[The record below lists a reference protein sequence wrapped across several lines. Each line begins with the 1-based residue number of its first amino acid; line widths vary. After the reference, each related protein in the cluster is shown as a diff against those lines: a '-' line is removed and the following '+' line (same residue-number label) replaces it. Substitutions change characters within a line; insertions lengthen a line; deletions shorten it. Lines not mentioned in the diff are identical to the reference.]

1 MQLML
6 HRKLRLPARTT
17 GADRNTLSGWG
28 RLAVPG
34 REVRSE
40 DLASVTRD
48 AVLTRG
54 LGRSY
59 GDSALPPP
67 GCTEVVGS
75 RLADRILSFDEVAG
89 VIRAEAGLSLR
100 ALNRLLLPRC
110 WFSAVT
116 PGTQDVTLG
125 GMVAADVHG
134 KNHHRDGCFGAHVRS
149 LLLRV
154 ADGRLVECSREAE
167 PDLFHATVGGM
178 GLTGHILEVE
188 FSVVRIPT
196 PWIWQ
201 ETERIPDI
209 DRFLVGLAEAARR
222 FPFTVGWI
230 DCISRGANLGRG
242 ILMCGR
248 WAEPGEAPSR
258 TPRPQGQI
266 PFPIVAPGWLLNS
279 VSMRAF
285 NTLYYWKHLPR
296 VRRGVAHPETF
307 FYPLDAIGSWNRM
320 YGPRGFTQYQCV
332 LPAEGAADA
341 PRRFLELLT
350 AKGGASFLCVIK
362 DCGAEGEG
370 LLSFPR
376 PGTSIALDIP
386 VRDDTQSLVDTLN
399 EFVIGEGGRIYLA
412 KDAFT
417 RPEHFRAMEPRLDRF
432 TAGRERWDPSRR
444 LRSAQSVRL
453 LGDSP

>member
-1 MQLML
+1 MLLML
-6 HRKLRLPARTT
+6 RRPGHALTT
-17 GADRNTLSGWG
+17 TSRPRHTLAGWG

-40 DLASVTRD
+40 DLEGITRD

-67 GCTEVVGS
+67 GC
-75 RLADRILSFDEVAG
+75 DEVAG
-89 VIRAEAGLSLR
+89 SARADRVLAFDEDAGVLRAEAGLTIR
-100 ALNRLLLPRC
+100 TLNQLLLPRRL
-110 WFSAVT
+110 FLPVT

-125 GMVAADVHG
+125 GMVAADIHG
-134 KNHHRDGCFGAHVRS
+134 KNHHRDGCFGAHVRA
-149 LLLRV
+149 LRMRV
-154 ADGRLVECSREAE
+154 ADGRIVDCSRERE
-167 PDLFHATVGGM
+167 RELFLATVGGM

-209 DRFLVGLAEAARR
+209 DAFLAGLKEAAERW
-222 FPFTVGWI
+222 PFTVGWI
-230 DCISRGANLGRG
+230 DCVSRGDKLGRG

-248 WAEPGEAPSR
+248 WATPEEAPER
-258 TPRPQGQI
+258 PPRPR
-266 PFPIVAPGWLLNS
+266 PLLSVPLVAPGWLLS
-279 VSMRAF
+279 RLTIRAF
-285 NTLYYWKHLPR
+285 NGLYYWKHLPKQ
-296 VRRGVAHPETF
+296 RRGIAHPEDF
-307 FYPLDAIGSWNRM
+307 FYPLDVVGHWNRL

-332 LPAEGAADA
+332 LPAEAGRDA
-341 PRRFLELLT
+341 PRRFLDLLT
-350 AKGGASFLCVIK
+350 RKGGASFLCIIK
-362 DCGAEGEG
+362 DCGAQGDG
-370 LLSFPR
+370 LLSFPM

-386 VRDDTQSLVDTLN
+386 VRDGTQDLVDTLN
-399 EFVIGEGGRIYLA
+399 EFVISQGGRIYLA
-412 KDAFT
+412 KDAFC
-417 RPEHFRAMEPRLDRF
+417 RPEHFRAMELRLPEFEAVRH
-432 TAGRERWDPSRR
+432 RWDPSRR